1 MKRFQLGTGLILM
14 SVSWIGIGFNSPRLP
29 LLGSRAIAA
38 ETPAAQGSLPPLID
52 RELFFGDPEIIG
64 AQLSPDGQFLAF
76 QKALDDVMNVWVKG
90 IDEPM
95 EADRPVTADAERPIH
110 IYFWSADG
118 RYILYA
124 QDQGGNENFQ
134 IYAVEPELLGE
145 AAPTVRNLTS
155 IEGVSAQIYGVPKQT
170 PNDIIIGLNDRD
182 PRFHDVYQLDLTT
195 GERTL
200 IYENDENVAGWM
212 ADSEGTVRVA
222 YRQTLEGGNET
233 LVIQNGALTPI
244 YTCAIEETCYPI
256 HFHPDGQQVYLMT
269 NRNQDLIQLELL
281 DLATGQSQLVEA
293 DPENQVDF
301 GGAVFSEATDE
312 LIATAYVGDRVRIY
326 PQEDQFA
333 ADVAFL
339 QQQFPNDELSL
350 TSLTQ
355 DDQLALIGVQSDV
368 NPGSMYLFDRS
379 TQTLE
384 KLYDY
389 RPELSSDALATMEPV
404 RYTARDGLEIPAY
417 LTLPPGAAPENLPVI
432 IIPHGGP
439 WARDVWGYNP
449 FAQFLANRGYAVF
462 QPNFRGSTG
471 YGKDFLNAGNYE
483 WGTGAMQH
491 DITDGVQYLIDEGIA
506 DPERI
511 GIFGASY
518 GGYAT
523 LAGLAFTP
531 ERYAAGASFVGPSNL
546 ITLLD
551 SIPAYW
557 APIRATFTQRMG
569 DPENPSD
576 RARLEAQSPL
586 FFADQIQA
594 PLLVIQGAND
604 PRVKQAESDQIVV
617 ALRELNQ
624 PVEYLVAPDE
634 GHGFIKENN
643 LLASMAALERFF
655 AEHLGGRYQAEMSPA
670 IEAQLAAL
678 TVDVDTVTANTPDE
692 PDVADIDPA
701 VYSRY
706 VGTYQLLPE
715 MQVDIR
721 VEDEQLV
728 AQATDQEAF
737 TLYPTSETEFFAPSD
752 DISIQFEV
760 SPEGT
765 VSGFT
770 LYQLGQELFAPKLD

>member
-95 EADRPVTADAERPIH
+95 EAARPVTADGERPIH

>member
-1 MKRFQLGTGLILM
+1 MKQFQLGAGLILM
-14 SVSWIGIGFNSPRLP
+14 SVNWIGLGFYSPRFP
-29 LLGSRAIAA
+29 LLGSREIIA
-38 ETPAAQGSLPPLID
+38 ETPVAQGTLPPLID

-76 QKALDDVMNVWVKG
+76 QKPLGGVMNVWVKG

-95 EADRPVTADAERPIH
+95 AAARPVTADAERPIY

-118 RYILYA
+118 RYILYV

-134 IYAVEPELLGE
+134 IYAAEPESLDE
-145 AAPTVRNLTS
+145 AAPTVRNLTP
-155 IEGVSAQIYGVPKQT
+155 IEGVSAQIYAVPKQT
-170 PNDIIIGLNDRD
+170 PNNIIIGLNDRD

-212 ADSEGTVRVA
+212 ADAQGTVRVA

-244 YTCAIEETCYPI
+244 YTCEIEETCHPI
-256 HFHPDGQQVYLMT
+256 HFHPDGQQVYLIT
-269 NRNQDLIQLELL
+269 NRDQDLIQLELL
-281 DLATGQSQLVEA
+281 DLNTGQSRLVEA

-312 LIATAYVGDRVRIY
+312 LIATAYIGDRARIY
-326 PQEDQFA
+326 PQDDEFA
-333 ADVAFL
+333 ADLAFL

-350 TSLTQ
+350 ASLTQ

-368 NPGSMYLFDRS
+368 NPGSMYLFDFS

-389 RPELSSDALATMEPV
+389 RPELSSASLATMEPV

-417 LTLPPGAAPENLPVI
+417 LTLPPGLAPENLPVI

-506 DPERI
+506 DPERV

-551 SIPAYW
+551 SIPPYW
-557 APIRATFTQRMG
+557 APLRATFAQRIG
-569 DPENPSD
+569 DPDNPSD
-576 RARLEAQSPL
+576 RERLEAQSPL

-604 PRVKQAESDQIVV
+604 PRVKQAESDQIVA

-634 GHGFIKENN
+634 GHGFVKETNI
-643 LLASMAALERFF
+643 LASVAALERFF
-655 AEHLGGRYQAEMSPA
+655 AEHLGGRYQAELSPEV
-670 IEAQLAAL
+670 EAQLAAL
-678 TVDVDTVTANTPDE
+678 TVDVDTVTATTPDE

-728 AQATDQEAF
+728 AQATNQEAF
-737 TLYPTSETEFFAPSD
+737 TLYPTSETEFFTQID

-760 SPEGT
+760 SSEGT
-765 VSGFT
+765 VNGFT